1 MGVFGFNGV
10 EWRSIMADSK
20 DVEKWADSVI
30 ADALSIVSGGGGGGV
45 AGEAI
50 KNALEALKEQAIL
63 LKEYTLALKA
73 KGALFIEIR
82 ALSKVMADTTRVIDD
97 ISRLWA
103 FKKGDPDSRVA
114 ISGDILKG
122 LTDEQVSM
130 VQRWLGENE
139 ARQQESR

>member
-1 MGVFGFNGV
+1 
-10 EWRSIMADSK
+10 MADSK
-20 DVEKWADSVI
+20 DVEKWADGVI
-30 ADALSIVSGGGGGGV
+30 ADALSIVSGGWDGEV
-45 AGEAI
+45 AGDAI
-50 KNALEALKEQAIL
+50 KHALEALREQAIL
-63 LKEYTLALKA
+63 LKEYTLALKS

-130 VQRWLGENE
+130 VQRWLAENE
-139 ARQQESR
+139 ARQQERS

>member
-1 MGVFGFNGV
+1 
-10 EWRSIMADSK
+10 MAESK

-30 ADALSIVSGGGGGGV
+30 ADALSIVSGGWDGEV
-45 AGEAI
+45 AGDAI
-50 KNALEALKEQAIL
+50 RHALEALREQAIL
-63 LKEYTLALKA
+63 LKEYTLALKS

-130 VQRWLGENE
+130 VQRWLAENE
-139 ARQQESR
+139 ARQQERS

>member
-1 MGVFGFNGV
+1 
-10 EWRSIMADSK
+10 MAESK

-30 ADALSIVSGGGGGGV
+30 SDALSIVSGGWDGEV
-45 AGEAI
+45 AGDAI
-50 KNALEALKEQAIL
+50 KHALEALREQAIL
-63 LKEYTLALKA
+63 LKEYTLALKS

-130 VQRWLGENE
+130 VQRWLAENE
-139 ARQQESR
+139 AREKV

>member
-1 MGVFGFNGV
+1 MGVFGFNGD
-10 EWRSIMADSK
+10 EWRIIMAESK

-30 ADALSIVSGGGGGGV
+30 ADALSIVSGGWDGEV
-45 AGEAI
+45 AGDAI
-50 KNALEALKEQAIL
+50 KHALEALREQAIL
-63 LKEYTLALKA
+63 LKEYTLALKS

-130 VQRWLGENE
+130 VQRWLAENE
-139 ARQQESR
+139 AREKV

>member
-1 MGVFGFNGV
+1 
-10 EWRSIMADSK
+10 MADSK

-30 ADALSIVSGGGGGGV
+30 ADALSIVSGGWDGEV
-45 AGEAI
+45 AGDAI
-50 KNALEALKEQAIL
+50 KNALEALREQAIL

-73 KGALFIEIR
+73 KGALYIEIR
-82 ALSKVMADTTRVIDD
+82 QLSKVMADTTRVIDD

-130 VQRWLGENE
+130 VQRWLAENE
-139 ARQQESR
+139 ARQQERS

>member
-1 MGVFGFNGV
+1 M
-10 EWRSIMADSK
+10 RCRLSLADGLG
-20 DVEKWADSVI
+20 
-30 ADALSIVSGGGGGGV
+30 ALR
-45 AGEAI
+45 
-50 KNALEALKEQAIL
+50 EQAIL
-63 LKEYTLALKA
+63 LKEYTLALKS

-139 ARQQESR
+139 ARQQERS

>member
-1 MGVFGFNGV
+1 
-10 EWRSIMADSK
+10 MAESK

-30 ADALSIVSGGGGGGV
+30 ADALSIVSGGWDGEV
-45 AGEAI
+45 AGDAI
-50 KNALEALKEQAIL
+50 KHALEALREQAIL
-63 LKEYTLALKA
+63 LKEYTLALKS

-130 VQRWLGENE
+130 VQRWLAENE
-139 ARQQESR
+139 ARQQERS